1 MCIMLVGVCDCCD
14 GSDEN
19 SPYTKN
25 KATHHCQNTC
35 DLEIMKLK
43 QAALAMHRNIQA
55 GQRAKTEITETFK
68 ASRSKMYQQLE
79 NMQLEYNLI
88 DKLLFRA
95 MYLLKVCLSLFC
107 FVCSL
112 YEAYLTFIYVY
123 MLMCV
128 CCSQLSTGR
137 KCGRGTGA
145 VCSAA
150 RALEPLRPGRCGSVR
165 HWR

>member
-19 SPYTKN
+19 SPHTKN

-107 FVCSL
+107 FLRSL
-112 YEAYLTFIYVY
+112 YEAYLTRKISVSLYMCICVYVY

-128 CCSQLSTGR
+128 LFPTEYREKMQPRSGGGLLCCE
-137 KCGRGTGA
+137 
-145 VCSAA
+145 SA
-150 RALEPLRPGRCGSVR
+150 
-165 HWR
+165 